1 MRTRRTGT
9 IIAHILASIAIGF
22 IAVAVGILVSN
33 AVDPTDMF
41 RRAVP
46 ILIGALVAVGGG
58 LCAARLVPWLVAGG
72 LRSMLPS
79 DGVDPSGPA
88 AEQHRAAHPRR

>member
-41 RRAVP
+41 RRAAPV
-46 ILIGALVAVGGG
+46 LVGALVAVGGG
-58 LCAARLVPWLVAGG
+58 LCVARLVPWLVAGG
-72 LRSMLPS
+72 LRAVLPP
-79 DGVDPSGPA
+79 DGGDPGRPT
-88 AEQHRAAHPRR
+88 AEERRAAHPQR